1 MKLYFRYV
9 MKKLFFLI
17 VAGLFFGNVFAQ
29 DSINV
34 AYQGADTPGIIRIFK
49 DPRLNTFAKK
59 ELEYNESLA
68 YGPKSGKGFRL
79 MLLSTN
85 DRNLAMNIRA
95 QLLQKFPDQ
104 KVYMSFQPPN
114 IKLKFGNFV
123 EKEEAEKYKKE
134 IARQK
139 IISNNIYI
147 VPEIVEIKV
156 DKTKELEANK

>member
-1 MKLYFRYV
+1 MKIV
-9 MKKLFFLI
+9 ITLI
-17 VAGLFFGNVFAQ
+17 GLFAAVQGHAQ
-29 DSINV
+29 DTTAVTQNIS
-34 AYQGADTPGIIRIFK
+34 DTPGVVKVIK
-49 DPRLNTFAKK
+49 DDRLDQFAKK
-59 ELEYNESLA
+59 EIEYNEAMAL
-68 YGPKSGKGFRL
+68 GPKTAKGYRL

-134 IARQK
+134 IAKQQ
-139 IISNNIYI
+139 IVTNNIYL
-147 VPEIVEIKV
+147 VPELVEVKV
-156 DKTKELEANK
+156 DKTKENEEDK

>member
-1 MKLYFRYV
+1 MLIAV
-9 MKKLFFLI
+9 FLI
-17 VAGLFFGNVFAQ
+17 ATVFAQ
-29 DSINV
+29 DSTNV
-34 AYQGADTPGIIRIFK
+34 IYQGTDTAGTIRIFK

-123 EKEEAEKYKKE
+123 EKEDAEKFKKE
-134 IARQK
+134 IAKQK
-139 IISNNIYI
+139 IITTNIYV